1 MLQHNADPAGPLAEQ
16 RDASARVKA
25 ARGAHKVHAL
35 VVGAH
40 VLCCGVPA
48 ALMLMAAGSGAA
60 IGVSA
65 VARYFGGAHELI
77 HGYELWILALSAG
90 LVMLGGLLEWRAHR
104 GRKVSFLFG
113 LSALCF
119 AANLAVV
126 MLHQHA
132 A

>member
-1 MLQHNADPAGPLAEQ
+1 MLQHNAAQGREPGPEGALGRRAG
-16 RDASARVKA
+16 SARA
-25 ARGAHKVHAL
+25 AHKLHAL

-48 ALMLMAAGSGAA
+48 ALMLMAAGAGAS

-65 VARYFGGAHELI
+65 VARYFSGAHELI
-77 HGYELWILALSAG
+77 HAYELWILALSAG
-90 LVMLGGLLEWRAHR
+90 LVLLGGLLEWRAHR

-126 MLHQHA
+126 MLHQHSG
-132 A
+132 